1 MKNITQLVFKPKKS
15 AVAKGVARPGT
26 IWFDNDD
33 PDEIDALSTLAIK
46 EAGFKR
52 SDFFKPVRVDHL
64 VVDDMPMEGVFDT
77 AFCDRYKLAED
88 GKSWLLPASVAQPE
102 STDSGTG
109 KNSDSISEGYT
120 DENATD
126 NADNAD
132 NADSGDTTCTTSAAS
147 ADTGAATAATDSD
160 SATDTAGSANTAADT
175 SDEVAGSEIATDI
188 ATSCDVNVNGE
199 PMTEVMKNMDWP
211 VTDLLLPVRWM
222 AQKGMDSKVLFL
234 KPAERERLTEIMEA
248 DDENNNQHL
257 TNIKEVTASE
267 MAPEIDKLTPYHLHR
282 LVTAFDRVSEK
293 VERMGPFMAKRFVRA
308 WLDTEYIDQGILVNE
323 WCAGRHVS
331 RIEKPTAASV
341 SEVPVTQKTPEIE
354 VTVTARP
361 HRSEKPTHRT
371 INYELGC
378 GFYDDLDLNNLRPA
392 MDFAKRIIAED
403 REDWKRMSMT
413 VGIIPDIKG
422 YDRQTIIDLVRKAP
436 AAVHSGSP
444 ELRRTWCESFL
455 AVHGVRDPDWYEH
468 TPDNAPAT
476 HEENSARI
484 RKAGKSLRDIK
495 EGRFNDVEEKPQP
508 AAVLADEPAASETVE
523 QDTTEHHPDPQPL
536 ENEPPVSQTEA
547 GYQKIRAELHEAR
560 KNIPPKN
567 PVDVGKQLAAA
578 RGEYVEG
585 ISDPND
591 PKWVHHDYS
600 ASNEGEK
607 TEVAT
612 DRTEDTAD
620 EADHSEE
627 FSNQTGPETNHSEP
641 STGHNEPE
649 APETE
654 PKSLQPEPVTKV
666 ADGVFDVSAFFADT
680 SNQGEKTETPPPNND
695 DRSQECAEEKATDV
709 PATTES
715 FLHEIVRLQ
724 SINNQLLEACI
735 AYQSR
740 AETRQERFLEALFY
754 GITRFA
760 YQWVEGEEDRE
771 SEEKLRGDS

>member
-1 MKNITQLVFKPKKS
+1 MKNITQLVFKAKKG
-15 AVAKGVARPGT
+15 AITKGVPPEGT
-26 IWFDNDD
+26 AWFDNDD
-33 PDEIDALSTLAIK
+33 PDEVDALSTLAIK
-46 EAGFKR
+46 AAGFKR
-52 SDFFKPVRVDHL
+52 SDFFKPIRVDHL
-64 VVDDMPMEGVFDT
+64 VVDDMPEEGVFDT
-77 AFCDRYKLAED
+77 AFCERYKLAED
-88 GKSWLLPASVAQPE
+88 GKSWLLPVAQTE

-109 KNSDSISEGYT
+109 ENSDSISEGHT
-120 DENATD
+120 NENATD
-126 NADNAD
+126 NT
-132 NADSGDTTCTTSAAS
+132 DSGDTTSATSAG
-147 ADTGAATAATDSD
+147 TTTTDNSD

-188 ATSCDVNVNGE
+188 AHSCDVNVSGE
-199 PMTEVMKNMDWP
+199 PMTEVAKGMDWP
-211 VTDLLLPVRWM
+211 MKDLPLPVRWM

-248 DDENNNQHL
+248 DENNNQHL
-257 TNIKEVTASE
+257 TNIKAITTEETA
-267 MAPEIDKLTPYHLHR
+267 PDINKLTPYHLHR

-331 RIEKPTAASV
+331 RIEKPTAASA
-341 SEVPVTQKTPEIE
+341 SEVP
-354 VTVTARP
+354 VTARP

-371 INYELGC
+371 INYELAC
-378 GFYDDLDLNNLRPA
+378 GFYEDLDLNNLRPA

-523 QDTTEHHPDPQPL
+523 QDTTEHHQNPQPL
-536 ENEPPVSQTEA
+536 ESEPPASQTEA

-591 PKWVHHDYS
+591 PKWVHNDYSTS

-607 TEVAT
+607 TEN
-612 DRTEDTAD
+612 EDAD
-620 EADHSEE
+620 EV
-627 FSNQTGPETNHSEP
+627 NQNDDTVIQNTDSVNHSEP
-641 STGHNEPE
+641 SADQIEPE
-649 APETE
+649 VPETE

-666 ADGVFDVSAFFADT
+666 ADGVFDVSAFFATT

-709 PATTES
+709 PATVKS

-740 AETRQERFLEALFY
+740 AETRQERFLEALFC

-760 YQWVEGEEDRE
+760 YQWVEGEEE
-771 SEEKLRGDS
+771 LEYEEKLRGDS

>member
-1 MKNITQLVFKPKKS
+1 MKNIKQMVFYAKKS
-15 AVAKGVARPGT
+15 IQKLRGIIAGT

-33 PDEIDALSTLAIK
+33 QDEIDALSTLAIK
-46 EAGFKR
+46 KAGFKR

-64 VVDDMPMEGVFDT
+64 VVDDMPAEGVFDT

-88 GKSWLLPASVAQPE
+88 GKSWLLPAAQPNPAG
-102 STDSGTG
+102 TDTNNQEQG
-109 KNSDSISEGYT
+109 N
-120 DENATD
+120 ENTT
-126 NADNAD
+126 NIT
-132 NADSGDTTCTTSAAS
+132 DSGDTASAAV
-147 ADTGAATAATDSD
+147 TDSE
-160 SATDTAGSANTAADT
+160 TTA
-175 SDEVAGSEIATDI
+175 DI
-188 ATSCDVNVNGE
+188 ATSASDKADADSVNDVNVNGE
-199 PMTEVMKNMDWP
+199 PMNEVEKDMDWP
-211 VTDLLLPVRWM
+211 MKDLPLPVRWM

-234 KPAERERLTEIMEA
+234 KPAERERLTGIMEA
-248 DDENNNQHL
+248 DENHSQHL
-257 TNIKEVTASE
+257 TNIKAITTEETA
-267 MAPEIDKLTPYHLHR
+267 PDINKLTTYHLHR
-282 LVTAFDRVSEK
+282 LVTAFDKVSEK

-341 SEVPVTQKTPEIE
+341 SEVPVTQKTPAIE

-371 INYELGC
+371 INYELAC
-378 GFYDDLDLNNLRPA
+378 GFYEDLDLNNLRPA

-508 AAVLADEPAASETVE
+508 AAVLADEPAASEPVE
-523 QDTTEHHPDPQPL
+523 QDTTEHHQNPQPL

-585 ISDPND
+585 ISDPSD
-591 PKWVHHDYS
+591 PKWVHNDYSAS

-607 TEVAT
+607 TENEDADDVNQNDDTVIQNT
-612 DRTEDTAD
+612 D
-620 EADHSEE
+620 SVK
-627 FSNQTGPETNHSEP
+627 HSEP
-641 STGHNEPE
+641 SADQIEPE
-649 APETE
+649 VPETE

-666 ADGVFDVSAFFADT
+666 ADGVFDVSAFFATT

-709 PATTES
+709 PATVKS

-740 AETRQERFLEALFY
+740 AETRQERFLEALFC

-760 YQWVEGEEDRE
+760 YQWVEGEEE
-771 SEEKLRGDS
+771 LEFEEKLRGDS

>member
-1 MKNITQLVFKPKKS
+1 MKNIKQMVFYAKKS
-15 AVAKGVARPGT
+15 IQKLRGIIAGT

-33 PDEIDALSTLAIK
+33 QDEIDALSTLAIK
-46 EAGFKR
+46 KAGFKR

-64 VVDDMPMEGVFDT
+64 VVDDMPAEGVFDT

-88 GKSWLLPASVAQPE
+88 GKSWLLPAAQPNPAG
-102 STDSGTG
+102 TDTNNQEQG
-109 KNSDSISEGYT
+109 N
-120 DENATD
+120 ENTT
-126 NADNAD
+126 NIT
-132 NADSGDTTCTTSAAS
+132 DSGDTASAAV
-147 ADTGAATAATDSD
+147 TDSE
-160 SATDTAGSANTAADT
+160 TTA
-175 SDEVAGSEIATDI
+175 DI
-188 ATSCDVNVNGE
+188 ATSASDKADADSVNDVNVNGE
-199 PMTEVMKNMDWP
+199 PMNEVEKDMDWP
-211 VTDLLLPVRWM
+211 MKDLPLPVRWM

-234 KPAERERLTEIMEA
+234 KPAERERLTGIMEA
-248 DDENNNQHL
+248 DENHSQHL
-257 TNIKEVTASE
+257 TNIKAITTGE
-267 MAPEIDKLTPYHLHR
+267 MAPEIEKLTTYHLHR
-282 LVTAFDRVSEK
+282 LVTAFDKVSEK

-341 SEVPVTQKTPEIE
+341 SEVPVT
-354 VTVTARP
+354 ARP

-371 INYELGC
+371 INYELAC
-378 GFYDDLDLNNLRPA
+378 GFYEDLDLNNLRPA

-455 AVHGVRDPDWYEH
+455 AVHGVRDPDWYEY
-468 TPDNAPAT
+468 TPDNAPTT

-547 GYQKIRAELHEAR
+547 GYQKIRAELHEVR

-585 ISDPND
+585 ISDPSD
-591 PKWVHHDYS
+591 PKWVHNDYSAS

-607 TEVAT
+607 TEN
-612 DRTEDTAD
+612 EDAD
-620 EADHSEE
+620 EV
-627 FSNQTGPETNHSEP
+627 NQNDDTVIQNTDSVNHSEP
-641 STGHNEPE
+641 SADQIEPE
-649 APETE
+649 VPETE
-654 PKSLQPEPVTKV
+654 PKSLQPEPVTRV
-666 ADGVFDVSAFFADT
+666 ADGVFDVSAFFATT

-695 DRSQECAEEKATDV
+695 DRSQECTEEKATDV
-709 PATTES
+709 PATVKS

-735 AYQSR
+735 EYQNR
-740 AETRQERFLEALFY
+740 AETRQERFLEALFC

-760 YQWVEGEEDRE
+760 YQWVEGEEDLE
-771 SEEKLRGDS
+771 FEEKVRGTHEQELHTRRAG

>member
-1 MKNITQLVFKPKKS
+1 MKNIKQMVFYAKKS
-15 AVAKGVARPGT
+15 IQKLRGIIAGT

-33 PDEIDALSTLAIK
+33 QDEIDALSTLAIK
-46 EAGFKR
+46 KAGFKR

-64 VVDDMPMEGVFDT
+64 VVDDMPAEGVFDT

-88 GKSWLLPASVAQPE
+88 GKSWLLPAAQPNPAG
-102 STDSGTG
+102 TDTNNQEQG
-109 KNSDSISEGYT
+109 N
-120 DENATD
+120 ENTT
-126 NADNAD
+126 NIT
-132 NADSGDTTCTTSAAS
+132 DSGDTASAAV
-147 ADTGAATAATDSD
+147 TDSE
-160 SATDTAGSANTAADT
+160 TTA
-175 SDEVAGSEIATDI
+175 DI
-188 ATSCDVNVNGE
+188 ATSASDKADADSVNDVNVNGE
-199 PMTEVMKNMDWP
+199 PMNEVEKDMDWP
-211 VTDLLLPVRWM
+211 MKDLPLPVRWM

-234 KPAERERLTEIMEA
+234 KPAERERLTGIMEA
-248 DDENNNQHL
+248 DENHSQHL
-257 TNIKEVTASE
+257 TNIKAITTGE
-267 MAPEIDKLTPYHLHR
+267 MAPEIEKLTTYHLHR
-282 LVTAFDRVSEK
+282 LVTAFDKVSEK

-341 SEVPVTQKTPEIE
+341 SEVPVT
-354 VTVTARP
+354 ARP

-371 INYELGC
+371 INYELAC
-378 GFYDDLDLNNLRPA
+378 GFYEDLDLNNLRPA

-455 AVHGVRDPDWYEH
+455 AVHGVRDPDWYEY
-468 TPDNAPAT
+468 TPDNAPTT

-495 EGRFNDVEEKPQP
+495 EGRFNDFEEKPQP

-547 GYQKIRAELHEAR
+547 GYQKIRAELHEVR

-585 ISDPND
+585 ISDPSD
-591 PKWVHHDYS
+591 PKWVHNDYSAS

-607 TEVAT
+607 TEN
-612 DRTEDTAD
+612 EDAD
-620 EADHSEE
+620 EV
-627 FSNQTGPETNHSEP
+627 NQNDDTVIQNTDSVNHSEP
-641 STGHNEPE
+641 SADQIEPE
-649 APETE
+649 VPETE

-666 ADGVFDVSAFFADT
+666 ADGVFDVSAFFATT

-695 DRSQECAEEKATDV
+695 DRSQECTEEKATDV
-709 PATTES
+709 PATVKS

-735 AYQSR
+735 EYQNR
-740 AETRQERFLEALFY
+740 AETRQERFLEALFC

-760 YQWVEGEEDRE
+760 YQWVEGEEDLE
-771 SEEKLRGDS
+771 FEEKVRGTHEQELHTRRAG

>member
-1 MKNITQLVFKPKKS
+1 MKNIKQMVFYAKKS
-15 AVAKGVARPGT
+15 IQKLRGIIAGT

-33 PDEIDALSTLAIK
+33 QDEIDALSTLAIK
-46 EAGFKR
+46 KAGFKR

-64 VVDDMPMEGVFDT
+64 VVDDMPAEGVFDT

-88 GKSWLLPASVAQPE
+88 GKSWLLPAAQPNPAG
-102 STDSGTG
+102 TDTNNQEQG
-109 KNSDSISEGYT
+109 N
-120 DENATD
+120 ENTT
-126 NADNAD
+126 NIT
-132 NADSGDTTCTTSAAS
+132 DSGDTASAAV
-147 ADTGAATAATDSD
+147 TDSE
-160 SATDTAGSANTAADT
+160 TTA
-175 SDEVAGSEIATDI
+175 DI
-188 ATSCDVNVNGE
+188 ATSASDKADADSVNDVNVNGE
-199 PMTEVMKNMDWP
+199 PMNEVEKDMDWP
-211 VTDLLLPVRWM
+211 MKDLPLPVRWM

-234 KPAERERLTEIMEA
+234 KPAERERLTGIMEA
-248 DDENNNQHL
+248 DENHSQHL
-257 TNIKEVTASE
+257 TNIKAITTGE
-267 MAPEIDKLTPYHLHR
+267 MAPEIEKLTTYHLHR
-282 LVTAFDRVSEK
+282 LVTAFDKVSEK

-341 SEVPVTQKTPEIE
+341 SEVPVT
-354 VTVTARP
+354 ARP

-371 INYELGC
+371 INYELAC
-378 GFYDDLDLNNLRPA
+378 GFYEDLDLNNLRPA

-455 AVHGVRDPDWYEH
+455 AVHGVRDPDWYEY
-468 TPDNAPAT
+468 TPDNAPTT

-547 GYQKIRAELHEAR
+547 GYQKIRAELHEVR

-585 ISDPND
+585 ISDPSD
-591 PKWVHHDYS
+591 PKWVHNDYSAS

-607 TEVAT
+607 TEN
-612 DRTEDTAD
+612 EDAD
-620 EADHSEE
+620 EV
-627 FSNQTGPETNHSEP
+627 NQNDDTVIQNTDSVNHSEP
-641 STGHNEPE
+641 SADQIEPE
-649 APETE
+649 VPETE

-666 ADGVFDVSAFFADT
+666 ADGVFDVSAFFATT

-695 DRSQECAEEKATDV
+695 DRSQECTEEKATDV
-709 PATTES
+709 PATVKS

-724 SINNQLLEACI
+724 SINNQLLEACA
-735 AYQSR
+735 AYQER
-740 AETRQERFLEALFY
+740 AETRHERFLEALFC

-760 YQWVEGEEDRE
+760 YQWVEGEEE
-771 SEEKLRGDS
+771 LEFEEKLRGDS

>member
-1 MKNITQLVFKPKKS
+1 MKNITQLVFKAKKG
-15 AVAKGVARPGT
+15 AIAKGVPPEGT
-26 IWFDNDD
+26 AWFDNDD
-33 PDEIDALSTLAIK
+33 PDEVDALSTLAIK
-46 EAGFKR
+46 AAGFKR

-64 VVDDMPMEGVFDT
+64 VVDDMPAEGVFDT

-88 GKSWLLPASVAQPE
+88 GKSWLLPAAQPNPAG
-102 STDSGTG
+102 TDTNNQEQG
-109 KNSDSISEGYT
+109 N
-120 DENATD
+120 ENTT
-126 NADNAD
+126 NIT
-132 NADSGDTTCTTSAAS
+132 DSGDTASAAV
-147 ADTGAATAATDSD
+147 TDSE
-160 SATDTAGSANTAADT
+160 TTA
-175 SDEVAGSEIATDI
+175 DI
-188 ATSCDVNVNGE
+188 ATSASDKADADSVNDVNVNGE
-199 PMTEVMKNMDWP
+199 PMNEVEKDMDWP
-211 VTDLLLPVRWM
+211 MKDLPLPVRWM

-234 KPAERERLTEIMEA
+234 KPAERERLTGIMEA
-248 DDENNNQHL
+248 DENHSQHL
-257 TNIKEVTASE
+257 TNIKAITTGE
-267 MAPEIDKLTPYHLHR
+267 MAPEIEKLTTYHLHR
-282 LVTAFDRVSEK
+282 LVTAFDKVSEK

-308 WLDTEYIDQGILVNE
+308 WLDAEYIDQGILVNE

-341 SEVPVTQKTPEIE
+341 SEVPVT
-354 VTVTARP
+354 ARP

-371 INYELGC
+371 INYELAC
-378 GFYDDLDLNNLRPA
+378 GFYEDLDLNNLRPA

-413 VGIIPDIKG
+413 AGIIPDIKG

-455 AVHGVRDPDWYEH
+455 AVHGVRDPDWYEY
-468 TPDNAPAT
+468 TPDNAPTT

-547 GYQKIRAELHEAR
+547 GYQKIRAELHEVR

-585 ISDPND
+585 ISDPSD
-591 PKWVHHDYS
+591 PKWVHNDYSAS

-607 TEVAT
+607 TEN
-612 DRTEDTAD
+612 EDAD
-620 EADHSEE
+620 EV
-627 FSNQTGPETNHSEP
+627 NQNDDTVIQNTDSVNHSEP
-641 STGHNEPE
+641 SADQIEPE
-649 APETE
+649 VPETE

-666 ADGVFDVSAFFADT
+666 ADGVFDVSAFFATT

-695 DRSQECAEEKATDV
+695 DRSQECTEEKATDV
-709 PATTES
+709 PATVKS

-735 AYQSR
+735 EYQNR
-740 AETRQERFLEALFY
+740 AETRQERFLEALFC

-760 YQWVEGEEDRE
+760 YQWVEGEEDLE
-771 SEEKLRGDS
+771 FEEKVRGDS

>member
-1 MKNITQLVFKPKKS
+1 MAGAGPDRKGETEMSGLLPYFVNLRAKVKSGLTDVVFWKS
-15 AVAKGVARPGT
+15 AKSDARALREME
-26 IWFDNDD
+26 NAL
-33 PDEIDALSTLAIK
+33 EDADI
-46 EAGFKR
+46 KR
-52 SDFFKPVRVDHL
+52 SAFFKDAVITGLPVYNDLPQEGELDFTWCERYAFS
-64 VVDDMPMEGVFDT
+64 DDTGT
-77 AFCDRYKLAED
+77 
-88 GKSWLLPASVAQPE
+88 WLPIAPAQPE
-102 STDSGTG
+102 PAA
-109 KNSDSISEGYT
+109 SDNASISEGDT
-120 DENATD
+120 DENAT
-126 NADNAD
+126 D

-147 ADTGAATAATDSD
+147 ADTGAATAAANSD

-188 ATSCDVNVNGE
+188 AHSCDVNVSGE
-199 PMTEVMKNMDWP
+199 PMTEVAKGMDWP
-211 VTDLLLPVRWM
+211 MKDLPLPMRWM

-234 KPAERERLTEIMEA
+234 KTAERERLTEIMEA
-248 DDENNNQHL
+248 DENNNQHL
-257 TNIKEVTASE
+257 TNIKAITTEETA
-267 MAPEIDKLTPYHLHR
+267 PDINKLTTYHLHR
-282 LVTAFDRVSEK
+282 LVTAFDKVSEK

-341 SEVPVTQKTPEIE
+341 SEVPVPQKAP
-354 VTVTARP
+354 TAEAVETAHPR
-361 HRSEKPTHRT
+361 RSEKPTHRT
-371 INYELGC
+371 INIETASALIPEADPC
-378 GFYDDLDLNNLRPA
+378 NLRPVLNQ
-392 MDFAKRIIAED
+392 AKDIIHSD
-403 REDWKRMSMT
+403 REDWKRWSAT
-413 VGIIPDIKG
+413 LSIIPEIKT
-422 YDRQTIIDLVRKAP
+422 YSRQTIFDVIRKAP
-436 AAVHSGSP
+436 DAVHNGSP

-508 AAVLADEPAASETVE
+508 TGALADEPATSETVE

-585 ISDPND
+585 ISDPSD
-591 PKWVHHDYS
+591 PKWVHNDYS

-620 EADHSEE
+620 EVDHSEE
-627 FSNQTGPETNHSEP
+627 FSNLAEQENNHSEP
-641 STGHNEPE
+641 STDHNEPE
-649 APETE
+649 T
-654 PKSLQPEPVTKV
+654 PKTGPKGQQPEPVTKV
-666 ADGVFDVSAFFADT
+666 ADGVFDASVFFATT
-680 SNQGEKTETPPPNND
+680 SNQGEKTEIPQPDND
-695 DRSQECAEEKATDV
+695 DRSQECAEEK
-709 PATTES
+709 TTYAPVAEELL
-715 FLHEIVRLQ
+715 LHEIVRLQ

-735 AYQSR
+735 AYQIR

>member
-109 KNSDSISEGYT
+109 ENSDSISEGDT

-126 NADNAD
+126 NT
-132 NADSGDTTCTTSAAS
+132 DSGDTTSAAS
-147 ADTGAATAATDSD
+147 ADAGTTTAATNSD
-160 SATDTAGSANTAADT
+160 SATDAAGSANAAANT

-188 ATSCDVNVNGE
+188 AHSCDVNVSGE
-199 PMTEVMKNMDWP
+199 PMTEIAKGMDWP
-211 VTDLLLPVRWM
+211 MKDLPLPVRWM

-234 KPAERERLTEIMEA
+234 KPAERERLTEIMGA
-248 DDENNNQHL
+248 NENNNQHL
-257 TNIKEVTASE
+257 TNIKAVTTE
-267 MAPEIDKLTPYHLHR
+267 ETAPDINKLTTYHLHR
-282 LVTAFDRVSEK
+282 LVTAFDKVSEK

-323 WCAGRHVS
+323 WCAGKHVS

-341 SEVPVTQKTPEIE
+341 SEVPVTQKVAVAEAVE
-354 VTVTARP
+354 TAHP
-361 HRSEKPTHRT
+361 HRSEKPTHKT
-371 INYELGC
+371 INIETASALIPEADPC
-378 GFYDDLDLNNLRPA
+378 NLHPVLNQ
-392 MDFAKRIIAED
+392 AKDIIHSD
-403 REDWKRMSMT
+403 REDWKRWSAT
-413 VGIIPDIKG
+413 LSIIPEIKT
-422 YDRQTIIDLVRKAP
+422 YSRQTIFDVIRKAP

-523 QDTTEHHPDPQPL
+523 QDTTEHHQNPQPL
-536 ENEPPVSQTEA
+536 ENEPPVSQTET

-585 ISDPND
+585 ISDPSD
-591 PKWVHHDYS
+591 PKWVHNDYS
-600 ASNEGEK
+600 ASVSASNKGEK

-627 FSNQTGPETNHSEP
+627 FSNQAGQETNHSEP
-641 STGHNEPE
+641 SSDHNEPE
-649 APETE
+649 TPETE
-654 PKSLQPEPVTKV
+654 PKSQQPEPATKV
-666 ADGVFDVSAFFADT
+666 ADGVFDVSAFFATT
-680 SNQGEKTETPPPNND
+680 SNQGEKTETPLPNND
-695 DRSQECAEEKATDV
+695 DRSQECAEKKATDV
-709 PATTES
+709 PATVES
-715 FLHEIVRLQ
+715 FLREIVRLQ

-740 AETRQERFLEALFY
+740 VETRQERFLEAFFY

-771 SEEKLRGDS
+771 PEEKLRGDS

>member
-1 MKNITQLVFKPKKS
+1 MKNIKQMVFYAKKS
-15 AVAKGVARPGT
+15 IQKLRGIIAGT

-33 PDEIDALSTLAIK
+33 QDEIDALSTLAIK
-46 EAGFKR
+46 KAGFKR

-64 VVDDMPMEGVFDT
+64 VVDDMPAEGVFDT

-88 GKSWLLPASVAQPE
+88 GKSWLLPAAQPNPAG
-102 STDSGTG
+102 TDTNNQEQG
-109 KNSDSISEGYT
+109 N
-120 DENATD
+120 ENTT
-126 NADNAD
+126 NIT
-132 NADSGDTTCTTSAAS
+132 DSGDTASAAV
-147 ADTGAATAATDSD
+147 TDSE
-160 SATDTAGSANTAADT
+160 TTA
-175 SDEVAGSEIATDI
+175 DI
-188 ATSCDVNVNGE
+188 ATSASDKADADSVNDVNVNGE
-199 PMTEVMKNMDWP
+199 PMNEVEKDMDWP
-211 VTDLLLPVRWM
+211 MKDLPLPVRWM

-234 KPAERERLTEIMEA
+234 KPAERERLTGIMEA
-248 DDENNNQHL
+248 DENHSQHL
-257 TNIKEVTASE
+257 TNIKAITTGE
-267 MAPEIDKLTPYHLHR
+267 MAPEIEKLTTYHLHR
-282 LVTAFDRVSEK
+282 LVTAFDKVSEK

-341 SEVPVTQKTPEIE
+341 SEVPVT
-354 VTVTARP
+354 ARP

-371 INYELGC
+371 INYELAC
-378 GFYDDLDLNNLRPA
+378 GFYEDLDLNNLRPA

-455 AVHGVRDPDWYEH
+455 AVHGVRDPDWYEY
-468 TPDNAPAT
+468 TPDNAPTT

-547 GYQKIRAELHEAR
+547 GYQKIRAELHEVR

-585 ISDPND
+585 ISDPSD
-591 PKWVHHDYS
+591 PKWVHNDYSAS

-607 TEVAT
+607 TEN
-612 DRTEDTAD
+612 EDAD
-620 EADHSEE
+620 EV
-627 FSNQTGPETNHSEP
+627 NQNDDTVIQNTDSVNHSEP
-641 STGHNEPE
+641 SADQIEPE
-649 APETE
+649 VPETE

-666 ADGVFDVSAFFADT
+666 ADGVFDVSAFFATT

-695 DRSQECAEEKATDV
+695 DRSQECTEEKATDV
-709 PATTES
+709 PATVKS

-735 AYQSR
+735 EYQNR
-740 AETRQERFLEALFY
+740 AETRQERFLEALFC

-760 YQWVEGEEDRE
+760 YQWVEGEEDLE
-771 SEEKLRGDS
+771 FEEKVRG

>member
-1 MKNITQLVFKPKKS
+1 MKNIKQMVFYAKKS
-15 AVAKGVARPGT
+15 IQKLRGIIAGT

-33 PDEIDALSTLAIK
+33 QDEIDALSTLAIK
-46 EAGFKR
+46 KAGFKR

-64 VVDDMPMEGVFDT
+64 VVDDMPAEGVFDT

-88 GKSWLLPASVAQPE
+88 GKSWLLPAAQPNPAG
-102 STDSGTG
+102 TDTNNQEQG
-109 KNSDSISEGYT
+109 N
-120 DENATD
+120 ENTT
-126 NADNAD
+126 NIT
-132 NADSGDTTCTTSAAS
+132 DSGDTASAAV
-147 ADTGAATAATDSD
+147 TDSE
-160 SATDTAGSANTAADT
+160 TTA
-175 SDEVAGSEIATDI
+175 DI
-188 ATSCDVNVNGE
+188 ATSASDKADADSVNDVNVNGE
-199 PMTEVMKNMDWP
+199 PMNEVEKDMDWP
-211 VTDLLLPVRWM
+211 MKDLPLPVRWM

-234 KPAERERLTEIMEA
+234 KPAERERLTGIMEA
-248 DDENNNQHL
+248 DENHSQHL
-257 TNIKEVTASE
+257 TNIKAITTGE
-267 MAPEIDKLTPYHLHR
+267 MAPEIEKLTTYHLHR
-282 LVTAFDRVSEK
+282 LVTAFDKVSEK

-323 WCAGRHVS
+323 WCAGRLVS
-331 RIEKPTAASV
+331 HIEKPKAASV
-341 SEVPVTQKTPEIE
+341 SEVPVTQKTQAIE

-371 INYELGC
+371 INYELAC
-378 GFYDDLDLNNLRPA
+378 GFYEDLDLNNLRPA

-455 AVHGVRDPDWYEH
+455 AVHGVRDPDWYEY
-468 TPDNAPAT
+468 TPDNAPTT

-547 GYQKIRAELHEAR
+547 GYQKIRAELHEVR

-585 ISDPND
+585 ISDPSD
-591 PKWVHHDYS
+591 PKWVHNDYSAS

-607 TEVAT
+607 TEN
-612 DRTEDTAD
+612 EDAD
-620 EADHSEE
+620 EV
-627 FSNQTGPETNHSEP
+627 NQNDDTVIQNTDSVNHSEP
-641 STGHNEPE
+641 SADQIEPE
-649 APETE
+649 VPETE

-680 SNQGEKTETPPPNND
+680 SNWGVKTEVTPPNND
-695 DRSQECAEEKATDV
+695 DRSHEGAEEKATDA
-709 PATTES
+709 PATMES
-715 FLHEIVRLQ
+715 LLHEIVRLQ
-724 SINNQLLEACI
+724 SINNQLLEACA
-735 AYQSR
+735 AYQER
-740 AETRQERFLEALFY
+740 AETRQERFLEALFC

-760 YQWVEGEEDRE
+760 YQWVEGEEDLE
-771 SEEKLRGDS
+771 FEEKLRGDS

>member
-1 MKNITQLVFKPKKS
+1 MKNITQLVFKAKKG
-15 AVAKGVARPGT
+15 AIAKGVPPEGT
-26 IWFDNDD
+26 AWFDNDD
-33 PDEIDALSTLAIK
+33 PDEVDALSTLAIK
-46 EAGFKR
+46 AAGFKR

-64 VVDDMPMEGVFDT
+64 VVDDMPAEGVFDT
-77 AFCDRYKLAED
+77 AFCERYKLAED
-88 GKSWLLPASVAQPE
+88 GKSWLLPVAQTE
-102 STDSGTG
+102 STDSGMG
-109 KNSDSISEGYT
+109 ENSDSISEGHT
-120 DENATD
+120 NENATD
-126 NADNAD
+126 NT
-132 NADSGDTTCTTSAAS
+132 DSGDTASATIATS
-147 ADTGAATAATDSD
+147 ADTGAATAAADSD

-188 ATSCDVNVNGE
+188 AHSCDVNVSGE
-199 PMTEVMKNMDWP
+199 PMTEVAKGMDWP
-211 VTDLLLPVRWM
+211 MKDLPLPVRWM

-248 DDENNNQHL
+248 DENNNQHL
-257 TNIKEVTASE
+257 TNIKAITTEETA
-267 MAPEIDKLTPYHLHR
+267 PDINKLTTYHLHR
-282 LVTAFDRVSEK
+282 LVTAFDKVSEK

-341 SEVPVTQKTPEIE
+341 SEVPVT
-354 VTVTARP
+354 ARP

-371 INYELGC
+371 INYELAC
-378 GFYDDLDLNNLRPA
+378 GFYEDLDLNNLRPA

-468 TPDNAPAT
+468 TPDNAPTT

-523 QDTTEHHPDPQPL
+523 QDTTEHHQDLQQV
-536 ENEPPVSQTEA
+536 ETESSVA
-547 GYQKIRAELHEAR
+547 DDGDQDIREKFSE
-560 KNIPPKN
+560 
-567 PVDVGKQLAAA
+567 QLAAG
-578 RGEYVEG
+578 RGDFVPG
-585 ISDPND
+585 ISDPSD
-591 PKWVHHDYS
+591 PKWVRDDYS
-600 ASNEGEK
+600 ASNKGEK
-607 TEVAT
+607 TEN
-612 DRTEDTAD
+612 EDAD
-620 EADHSEE
+620 DVNQNDDTVIKNADSV
-627 FSNQTGPETNHSEP
+627 NHSEP
-641 STGHNEPE
+641 SADQIEPE

-654 PKSLQPEPVTKV
+654 PKSPQPEPVTKV

-680 SNQGEKTETPPPNND
+680 SNQGEKTEVTPPNND
-695 DRSQECAEEKATDV
+695 VRSHEGAEEKVTDA

-715 FLHEIVRLQ
+715 LLHEIVRLQ
-724 SINNQLLEACI
+724 SINNQLLEACA
-735 AYQSR
+735 AYQER
-740 AETRQERFLEALFY
+740 AETRHERFLEALFC
-754 GITRFA
+754 GITRFTSC
-760 YQWVEGEEDRE
+760 WLEGERE
-771 SEEKLRGDS
+771 VKFEEETGDS

>member
-1 MKNITQLVFKPKKS
+1 MKNIKQMVFYAKKS
-15 AVAKGVARPGT
+15 IQKLRGIIAGT

-33 PDEIDALSTLAIK
+33 QDEIDALSTLAIK
-46 EAGFKR
+46 KAGFKR

-64 VVDDMPMEGVFDT
+64 VVDDMPEEGVFDT
-77 AFCDRYKLAED
+77 AFCERYKLAED
-88 GKSWLLPASVAQPE
+88 GKSWLLPVAQTE

-109 KNSDSISEGYT
+109 ENSDSINEGHT
-120 DENATD
+120 NENATD
-126 NADNAD
+126 NT
-132 NADSGDTTCTTSAAS
+132 DSGDTAS
-147 ADTGAATAATDSD
+147 TNSTATADANSD

-188 ATSCDVNVNGE
+188 AYSCDVNVSGE
-199 PMTEVMKNMDWP
+199 PMTEVAKGMDWP
-211 VTDLLLPVRWM
+211 MKDLPLPVRWM

-248 DDENNNQHL
+248 DENNNQHL
-257 TNIKEVTASE
+257 TNIKAITTEETAPDINK
-267 MAPEIDKLTPYHLHR
+267 MTTYHLHR
-282 LVTAFDRVSEK
+282 LVTAFDKVSEK

-341 SEVPVTQKTPEIE
+341 SEVPVT
-354 VTVTARP
+354 ARP

-371 INYELGC
+371 INYELAC
-378 GFYDDLDLNNLRPA
+378 GFYEDLDLNNLRPA

-585 ISDPND
+585 ISDPSD
-591 PKWVHHDYS
+591 PKWVHNDYSAS

-607 TEVAT
+607 TENEDADDVNQNDDTVIQNT
-612 DRTEDTAD
+612 DSV
-620 EADHSEE
+620 H
-627 FSNQTGPETNHSEP
+627 HSEP
-641 STGHNEPE
+641 SADQLEQEVPE
-649 APETE
+649 IE
-654 PKSLQPEPVTKV
+654 PKSPQPEPATKV

-680 SNQGEKTETPPPNND
+680 SNQGEKTEIPQSNND
-695 DRSQECAEEKATDV
+695 VRPHKIAEEKATDASV
-709 PATTES
+709 QMES
-715 FLHEIVRLQ
+715 LLQKLVRLQ

-735 AYQSR
+735 AYQR
-740 AETRQERFLEALFY
+740 REETRQERFLEALFC

-760 YQWVEGEEDRE
+760 YQWVEGEEDLE
-771 SEEKLRGDS
+771 FEEKLRGDS

>member
-1 MKNITQLVFKPKKS
+1 MSGLLPYFVNLRAKVKSGLKDVVFWISAKS
-15 AVAKGVARPGT
+15 DARALREME
-26 IWFDNDD
+26 NAL
-33 PDEIDALSTLAIK
+33 EDADI
-46 EAGFKR
+46 KR
-52 SDFFKPVRVDHL
+52 SAFFKDAVITGLPVYNDLPQEGELDFTWCERYAFS
-64 VVDDMPMEGVFDT
+64 DDTGT
-77 AFCDRYKLAED
+77 
-88 GKSWLLPASVAQPE
+88 WLPIAPAQPE
-102 STDSGTG
+102 PAA
-109 KNSDSISEGYT
+109 SDNASISEGDT
-120 DENATD
+120 DENAT
-126 NADNAD
+126 D

-147 ADTGAATAATDSD
+147 ADTGAATAAANSD

-188 ATSCDVNVNGE
+188 AHSCDVNVSGE
-199 PMTEVMKNMDWP
+199 PMTEVAKGMDWP
-211 VTDLLLPVRWM
+211 MKDLPLPVRWM

-248 DDENNNQHL
+248 DENNNQHL
-257 TNIKEVTASE
+257 TNIKAITTEETA
-267 MAPEIDKLTPYHLHR
+267 PDINKLTTYHLHR
-282 LVTAFDRVSEK
+282 LVTAFDKVSEK
-293 VERMGPFMAKRFVRA
+293 VERMGPFMAERFVRA

-341 SEVPVTQKTPEIE
+341 SEVPVPQKAP
-354 VTVTARP
+354 TAEAVETAHPR
-361 HRSEKPTHRT
+361 RSEKPTHRT
-371 INYELGC
+371 INIETASALIPEADPC
-378 GFYDDLDLNNLRPA
+378 NLRPVLNQ
-392 MDFAKRIIAED
+392 AKDIIHSD
-403 REDWKRMSMT
+403 REDWKRWSAT
-413 VGIIPDIKG
+413 LSIIPEIKT
-422 YDRQTIIDLVRKAP
+422 YSRQTIFDVIRKAP
-436 AAVHSGSP
+436 DAVHNGSP

-585 ISDPND
+585 ISDPSD
-591 PKWVHHDYS
+591 PKWVHNDYS

-620 EADHSEE
+620 EVDHSEE
-627 FSNQTGPETNHSEP
+627 FSNLAEQENNHSEP
-641 STGHNEPE
+641 STDHNEPE
-649 APETE
+649 T
-654 PKSLQPEPVTKV
+654 PKTGPKGQQPEPVTKV
-666 ADGVFDVSAFFADT
+666 ADGVFDASVFFATT
-680 SNQGEKTETPPPNND
+680 SNQGEKTEIPPPNND
-695 DRSQECAEEKATDV
+695 DRSQEYAEEKATDV
-709 PATTES
+709 PATVKS

-740 AETRQERFLEALFY
+740 AETRQERFLDALFY

-771 SEEKLRGDS
+771 PEEKLRGDS

>member
-1 MKNITQLVFKPKKS
+1 MKNIKQMVFYAKKS
-15 AVAKGVARPGT
+15 IQKLRGIIAGT

-33 PDEIDALSTLAIK
+33 QDEIDALSTLAIK
-46 EAGFKR
+46 KAGFKR

-64 VVDDMPMEGVFDT
+64 VVDDMPAEGVFDT

-88 GKSWLLPASVAQPE
+88 GKSWLLPAAQPNPAG
-102 STDSGTG
+102 TDTNNQEQG
-109 KNSDSISEGYT
+109 N
-120 DENATD
+120 ENTT
-126 NADNAD
+126 NIT
-132 NADSGDTTCTTSAAS
+132 DSGDTASAAV
-147 ADTGAATAATDSD
+147 TDSE
-160 SATDTAGSANTAADT
+160 TTA
-175 SDEVAGSEIATDI
+175 DI
-188 ATSCDVNVNGE
+188 ATSASDKADADSVNDVNVNGE
-199 PMTEVMKNMDWP
+199 PMNEVEKDMDWP
-211 VTDLLLPVRWM
+211 MKDLPLPVRWM

-234 KPAERERLTEIMEA
+234 KPAERERLTGIMEA
-248 DDENNNQHL
+248 DENHSQHL
-257 TNIKEVTASE
+257 TNIKAITTGE
-267 MAPEIDKLTPYHLHR
+267 MAPEIEKLTTYHLHR
-282 LVTAFDRVSEK
+282 LVTAFDKVSEK

-341 SEVPVTQKTPEIE
+341 SEVPVT
-354 VTVTARP
+354 ARP

-371 INYELGC
+371 INYELAC
-378 GFYDDLDLNNLRPA
+378 GFYEDLDLNNLRPA

-455 AVHGVRDPDWYEH
+455 AVHGVRDPDWYEY
-468 TPDNAPAT
+468 TPDNAPTT

-547 GYQKIRAELHEAR
+547 GYQKIRAELHEVR

-585 ISDPND
+585 ISDPSD
-591 PKWVHHDYS
+591 PKWVHNDYSAS

-607 TEVAT
+607 TEN
-612 DRTEDTAD
+612 EDAD
-620 EADHSEE
+620 EV
-627 FSNQTGPETNHSEP
+627 NQNDDTVIQNTDSVNHSEP
-641 STGHNEPE
+641 SADQIEPE
-649 APETE
+649 VPETE
-654 PKSLQPEPVTKV
+654 PKSLQPEPVTRV
-666 ADGVFDVSAFFADT
+666 ADGVFDVSAFFATT

-695 DRSQECAEEKATDV
+695 DRSQECTEEKATDV
-709 PATTES
+709 PATVKS

-735 AYQSR
+735 EYQNR
-740 AETRQERFLEALFY
+740 AETRQERFLEALFC

-760 YQWVEGEEDRE
+760 YQWVEGEEDLE
-771 SEEKLRGDS
+771 FEEKVRGDS

>member
-1 MKNITQLVFKPKKS
+1 MAGADPERKGEIKMSGLLPYFVNLRAKVKSGLKDVVFWISAKS
-15 AVAKGVARPGT
+15 DARALREME
-26 IWFDNDD
+26 NAL
-33 PDEIDALSTLAIK
+33 EDADI
-46 EAGFKR
+46 KR
-52 SDFFKPVRVDHL
+52 SAFFKDAVITGLPVYNDLPQEGELDFTWCERYAFS
-64 VVDDMPMEGVFDT
+64 DDTGT
-77 AFCDRYKLAED
+77 
-88 GKSWLLPASVAQPE
+88 WLPIAPAQPE
-102 STDSGTG
+102 PAA
-109 KNSDSISEGYT
+109 SDNASISEGYT
-120 DENATD
+120 DESATD
-126 NADNAD
+126 TTDNT
-132 NADSGDTTCTTSAAS
+132 DSGDTSSATADADSAA
-147 ADTGAATAATDSD
+147 DATAAGSTD
-160 SATDTAGSANTAADT
+160 AAVGT
-175 SDEVAGSEIATDI
+175 PAHEY
-188 ATSCDVNVNGE
+188 NVNGE

-211 VTDLLLPVRWM
+211 VTDLPLPVRWM

-293 VERMGPFMAKRFVRA
+293 VERMGPFMAKRFVQA

-331 RIEKPTAASV
+331 HIEKPTVTST
-341 SEVPVTQKTPEIE
+341 SEVPATQKTPAIE
-354 VTVTARP
+354 VAVTARP
-361 HRSEKPTHRT
+361 RRSEKPTHRT
-371 INYELGC
+371 INYELAC
-378 GFYDDLDLNNLRPA
+378 GFYEDLDLNNLRPA

-436 AAVHSGSP
+436 DAVHSGSP

-508 AAVLADEPAASETVE
+508 AAVLADEPATSEAVE
-523 QDTTEHHPDPQPL
+523 QDTTEHHQNPQPL

-585 ISDPND
+585 ISDPSD
-591 PKWVHHDYS
+591 PKWVHNDYS

-612 DRTEDTAD
+612 DKTEDTAD
-620 EADHSEE
+620 EVDHSEE
-627 FSNQTGPETNHSEP
+627 FSNLAEQENNHSEP
-641 STGHNEPE
+641 SADQIEPE
-649 APETE
+649 VPETE
-654 PKSLQPEPVTKV
+654 PKSQQPEPVTKV
-666 ADGVFDVSAFFADT
+666 ADGVFDASAFFATT
-680 SNQGEKTETPPPNND
+680 SNQGEKTEIPQPDND
-695 DRSQECAEEKATDV
+695 DRTTKEAQENSPDKAPDESDSTPEILLLLRQINQAQQQILASQLRIEKAHRKDT
-709 PATTES
+709 AAIRGM
-715 FLHEIVRLQ
+715 L
-724 SINNQLLEACI
+724 AMMY
-735 AYQSR
+735 A
-740 AETRQERFLEALFY
+740 AET
-754 GITRFA
+754 
-760 YQWVEGEEDRE
+760 EEE
-771 SEEKLRGDS
+771 ESSEE

>member
-1 MKNITQLVFKPKKS
+1 MKNIKQMVFYAKKS
-15 AVAKGVARPGT
+15 IQKLRGIIAGT

-33 PDEIDALSTLAIK
+33 QDEIDALSTLAIK
-46 EAGFKR
+46 KAGFKR

-64 VVDDMPMEGVFDT
+64 VVDDMPAEGVFDT

-88 GKSWLLPASVAQPE
+88 GKSWLLPAAQPNPAG
-102 STDSGTG
+102 TDTNNQEQG
-109 KNSDSISEGYT
+109 N
-120 DENATD
+120 ENTT
-126 NADNAD
+126 NIT
-132 NADSGDTTCTTSAAS
+132 DSGDTASAAV
-147 ADTGAATAATDSD
+147 TDSE
-160 SATDTAGSANTAADT
+160 TTA
-175 SDEVAGSEIATDI
+175 DI
-188 ATSCDVNVNGE
+188 ATSASDKADADSVNDVNVNGE
-199 PMTEVMKNMDWP
+199 PMNEVEKDMDWP
-211 VTDLLLPVRWM
+211 MKDLPLPVRWM

-234 KPAERERLTEIMEA
+234 KPAERERLTGIMEA
-248 DDENNNQHL
+248 DENHSQHL
-257 TNIKEVTASE
+257 TNIKAITTGE
-267 MAPEIDKLTPYHLHR
+267 MAPEIEKLTTYHLHR
-282 LVTAFDRVSEK
+282 LVTAFDKVSEK

-341 SEVPVTQKTPEIE
+341 SEVPVT
-354 VTVTARP
+354 ARP

-371 INYELGC
+371 INYELAC
-378 GFYDDLDLNNLRPA
+378 GFYEDLDLNNLRPA

-455 AVHGVRDPDWYEH
+455 AVHGVRDPDWYEY
-468 TPDNAPAT
+468 TPDNAPTT

-547 GYQKIRAELHEAR
+547 GYQKIRAELHEVR

-585 ISDPND
+585 ISDPSD
-591 PKWVHHDYS
+591 PKWVHNDYSAS

-607 TEVAT
+607 TEN
-612 DRTEDTAD
+612 EDAD
-620 EADHSEE
+620 EV
-627 FSNQTGPETNHSEP
+627 NQNDDTVIQNTDSVNHSEP
-641 STGHNEPE
+641 SADQIEPE
-649 APETE
+649 VPETE

-666 ADGVFDVSAFFADT
+666 ADGVFDVSAFFATT

-695 DRSQECAEEKATDV
+695 DRSQECTEEKATDV
-709 PATTES
+709 PATVKS

-735 AYQSR
+735 EYQNR
-740 AETRQERFLEALFY
+740 AETRQERFLEALFC

-760 YQWVEGEEDRE
+760 YQWGEGEEDLE
-771 SEEKLRGDS
+771 FEEKVRGDS

>member
-1 MKNITQLVFKPKKS
+1 MKNIKQMVFYAKKS
-15 AVAKGVARPGT
+15 IQKLRGIIAGT

-33 PDEIDALSTLAIK
+33 QDEIDALSTLAIK
-46 EAGFKR
+46 KAGFKR

-64 VVDDMPMEGVFDT
+64 VVDDMPEEGVFDT
-77 AFCDRYKLAED
+77 AFCERYKLAED
-88 GKSWLLPASVAQPE
+88 GKSWLLPVAQTE

-109 KNSDSISEGYT
+109 ENSDSINEGHT
-120 DENATD
+120 NENATD
-126 NADNAD
+126 NT
-132 NADSGDTTCTTSAAS
+132 DSGDTAS
-147 ADTGAATAATDSD
+147 TNSTATADANSD

-188 ATSCDVNVNGE
+188 AHSCDVNVSGE
-199 PMTEVMKNMDWP
+199 PMTEVAKGMDWP
-211 VTDLLLPVRWM
+211 MKDLPLPVRWM

-248 DDENNNQHL
+248 DENNNQHL
-257 TNIKEVTASE
+257 TNIKAITTEETAPDINK
-267 MAPEIDKLTPYHLHR
+267 MTTYHLHR
-282 LVTAFDRVSEK
+282 LVTAFDKVSEK

-341 SEVPVTQKTPEIE
+341 SEVPVT
-354 VTVTARP
+354 ARP

-371 INYELGC
+371 INYELAC
-378 GFYDDLDLNNLRPA
+378 GFYEDLDLNNLRPA

-585 ISDPND
+585 ISDPSD
-591 PKWVHHDYS
+591 PKWVHNDYSAS

-607 TEVAT
+607 TENEDADDVNQNDDTVIQNT
-612 DRTEDTAD
+612 DSV
-620 EADHSEE
+620 H
-627 FSNQTGPETNHSEP
+627 HSEP
-641 STGHNEPE
+641 SADQLEQEVPE
-649 APETE
+649 IE
-654 PKSLQPEPVTKV
+654 PKSPQPEPATKV

-680 SNQGEKTETPPPNND
+680 SNQGEKTEIPQSNND
-695 DRSQECAEEKATDV
+695 VRPHKIAEEKATDASV
-709 PATTES
+709 QMES
-715 FLHEIVRLQ
+715 LLQKLVRLQ

-735 AYQSR
+735 AYQR
-740 AETRQERFLEALFY
+740 REETRQERFLEALFC

-760 YQWVEGEEDRE
+760 YQWVEGEEDLE
-771 SEEKLRGDS
+771 FEEKLRGDS